1 MNEKERMN
9 KQFLIHT
16 IYIIIA
22 FIVIFLTAGFLIF
35 VMVRG
40 ITYST
45 VDKALYSTANEFVNL
60 SNKYSSTDINLQFNG
75 FFSGLENELSESIEK
90 GLKKYVDSAYL
101 EKANSL
107 NQIILVRNQEGQIL
121 DNESNTNK
129 GYALYFKFDTNNIE
143 KIYILSVNNQY
154 FYRGINI
161 KVFNGDE
168 VRYIQ
173 ILQNVDAE
181 NELISHYF
189 EIITITVIS
198 GIVMSIIASW
208 ILSQITLSPIRETL
222 KKQMEFV
229 QNASH
234 ELRTPLTI
242 IQSKQELLLQD
253 PSAKIIDKSDDIA
266 LTLSEAKR
274 LTKLTND
281 LMILTRADENQ
292 IKIEKEKVDVD
303 LLISNMVEPYIE
315 FANLENKTIKLDLN
329 YKEEANVDKNRLME
343 VLVILL
349 DNALKYTEEG
359 DTIEIDTFSKDGKCN
374 IQIKDTGI
382 GISDEAIKH
391 IFDRFYREDKS
402 RTRETGGSGL
412 GLSIADALVRLQGG
426 TIKASHNNPKG
437 TIFTI
442 KL

>member
-1 MNEKERMN
+1 MNEKDRMN

-22 FIVIFLTAGFLIF
+22 FIIIFLMAGLLIF

-45 VDKALYSTANEFVNL
+45 VDKALYSTANEFVDL
-60 SNKYSSTDINLQFNG
+60 SNRYSSAEINLQFG
-75 FFSGLENELSESIEK
+75 SFFSSRENELSETIEK
-90 GLKKYVDSAYL
+90 GLKNYVDNAYL
-101 EKANSL
+101 EKASSL
-107 NQIILVRNQEGQIL
+107 KQIIFVRNQDGQVL
-121 DNESNTNK
+121 DNDSNLNK
-129 GYALYFKFDTNNIE
+129 EYAPYFVFDINSIE
-143 KIYILSVNNQY
+143 KIYLLNVNNQY
-154 FYRGINI
+154 YYRGINI
-161 KVFNGDE
+161 KVLNGDE

-181 NELISHYF
+181 NELVSHYF
-189 EIITITVIS
+189 EIIAITVAS
-198 GIVMSIIASW
+198 GIVMSIIASV

-253 PSAKIIDKSDDIA
+253 PNAKIIDKSDDIA

-292 IKIEKEKVDVD
+292 IQIEKEKIDVD
-303 LLISNMVEPYIE
+303 TLIANMVEPYME
-315 FANLENKTIKLDLN
+315 FASLENKTIKLDLN
-329 YKEEANVDKNRLME
+329 YKEEVSADKNRLTE

-359 DTIEIDTFSKDGKCN
+359 DTIEINTFSKDGKCN

-382 GISDEAIKH
+382 GISDDAIKH

-412 GLSIADALVRLQGG
+412 GLSIADALIRLQGG
-426 TIKASHNNPKG
+426 SIKASHNNPKG

>member
-1 MNEKERMN
+1 MNEKDRMN

-22 FIVIFLTAGFLIF
+22 FIIIFLMAGLLIF

-45 VDKALYSTANEFVNL
+45 VDKALYSTANEFVDL
-60 SNKYSSTDINLQFNG
+60 SNRYSSTDINLQFG
-75 FFSGLENELSESIEK
+75 SFFSSRENELSETIEK
-90 GLKKYVDSAYL
+90 GLKNYVDSAYI
-101 EKANSL
+101 EKASSL
-107 NQIILVRNQEGQIL
+107 KQIIFVRNQDGQVL
-121 DNESNTNK
+121 DNDSNINK
-129 GYALYFKFDTNNIE
+129 EYAPYFVFDINSIE
-143 KIYILSVNNQY
+143 KIYILNVNNQY

-161 KVFNGDE
+161 KVLNGDE

-181 NELISHYF
+181 NELVSHYF
-189 EIITITVIS
+189 EIIAITVAS
-198 GIVMSIIASW
+198 GIVMSIIASV

-242 IQSKQELLLQD
+242 IQSKQELLLQV
-253 PSAKIIDKSDDIA
+253 PNAKIIDKSDDIA

-292 IKIEKEKVDVD
+292 IQIEKEKIDVD
-303 LLISNMVEPYIE
+303 TLITNMVEPYIE
-315 FANLENKTIKLDLN
+315 FASLENKTIKLDLN
-329 YKEEANVDKNRLME
+329 YKEEVNADKSRLTE

-359 DTIEIDTFSKDGKCN
+359 DTIEINTFSKDGKCN

-382 GISDEAIKH
+382 GISDDAIKH

-412 GLSIADALVRLQGG
+412 GLSIADALIRLQGG
-426 TIKASHNNPKG
+426 SIKASHNNPKG
-437 TIFTI
+437 TIFSI

>member
-1 MNEKERMN
+1 MNEKDRMN

-22 FIVIFLTAGFLIF
+22 FIIIFLMAGLLIF

-45 VDKALYSTANEFVNL
+45 VDKALYSTANEFVDL
-60 SNKYSSTDINLQFNG
+60 SNRYSSTDINLQFG
-75 FFSGLENELSESIEK
+75 SFFSSRENELSETIEK
-90 GLKKYVDSAYL
+90 GLKNYVDSAYI
-101 EKANSL
+101 EKASSL
-107 NQIILVRNQEGQIL
+107 KQIIFVRNQDGQVL
-121 DNESNTNK
+121 DNDSNINK
-129 GYALYFKFDTNNIE
+129 EYAPYFVFDINSIE
-143 KIYILSVNNQY
+143 KIYILNVNNQY

-161 KVFNGDE
+161 KVLNGDE

-181 NELISHYF
+181 NELVSHYF
-189 EIITITVIS
+189 EIIAITVAS
-198 GIVMSIIASW
+198 GIVMSIIASV

-242 IQSKQELLLQD
+242 IQSKQELLLQV
-253 PSAKIIDKSDDIA
+253 PNAKIIDKSDDIA

-281 LMILTRADENQ
+281 LMILTRADDNQ
-292 IKIEKEKVDVD
+292 IQIEKEKIDVD
-303 LLISNMVEPYIE
+303 TLITNMVEPYIE
-315 FANLENKTIKLDLN
+315 FASLENKTIKLDLN
-329 YKEEANVDKNRLME
+329 YKEEVNADKSRLTE

-359 DTIEIDTFSKDGKCN
+359 DTIEINTFSKDGKCN

-382 GISDEAIKH
+382 GISDDAIKH

-412 GLSIADALVRLQGG
+412 GLSIADALIRLQGG
-426 TIKASHNNPKG
+426 SIKASHNNPKG
-437 TIFTI
+437 TIFSI